1 MDSAQKI
8 VFVAYTPYHIFI
20 AWLMALENR
29 GKNMDHQLVIF
40 SNFADAQLLYG
51 SLLKSKSLPFSKVV
65 LLKGE
70 YGYHELGF
78 IKRGYTRFIVEKQT
92 CRELIKYIRHEK
104 IRKIF
109 IFNEDRPS
117 SLYLLK
123 YAEAEKNKVS
133 ISFVEDG
140 AVTYSSFLSN
150 KPISYLFLGKI
161 FYGPWWKNIQ
171 VMGTSNVFDSVWA
184 LFPEHIRD
192 ELKHKKLERI
202 LTGKIS
208 EIKDGDV
215 ATILAD
221 YGLDP
226 EKVRG
231 LNCIMLLSHSSVINR
246 FPDYKSTLLKAIKRA
261 QELGYKVA
269 IKYHPR
275 DPGDALDLLKDPNIS
290 GLRSSV
296 PLEFIFL
303 CARESLRLVVADMST
318 VPLTAKLML
327 PNAKVIST
335 GVLIGSK
342 DERFLRMLDALDVKL
357 PKTFEELNDCIVPTR
372 SSIAQER

>member
-1 MDSAQKI
+1 MNSAQKSVYI
-8 VFVAYTPYHIFI
+8 AYTPYHIFI
-20 AWLMALENR
+20 AWLMALEKR
-29 GKNMDHQLVIF
+29 GKNIDHQLVIF
-40 SNFADAQLLYG
+40 SNFADAEILYK
-51 SLLKSKSLPFSKVV
+51 SLLKSRSLPFSKVI

-70 YGYHELGF
+70 YGYHTLSTL
-78 IKRGYTRFIVEKQT
+78 KRGYARFIVEKQT
-92 CRELIKYIRHEK
+92 CRELVKFVRRENFQ
-104 IRKIF
+104 RIF
-109 IFNEDRPS
+109 LFNEDRPS

-123 YAEAEKNKVS
+123 YVETVKDKVS

-150 KPISYLFLGKI
+150 KPSSYILLGKI
-161 FYGPWWKNIQ
+161 FYGSWWKNIQ

-202 LTGKIS
+202 ATGKIS
-208 EIKDGDV
+208 EVKNEDV

-226 EKVRG
+226 NKIKG
-231 LNCIMLLSHSSVINR
+231 INCIMLLSHSSVINR

-261 QELGYKVA
+261 QELGYTVA

-275 DPGDALDLLKDPNIS
+275 DPGDALDLLKDPSIS

-303 CARESLRLVVADMST
+303 SARDNLRLVVADVST

-327 PNAKVIST
+327 PKAQVIST
-335 GVLIGSK
+335 GVLLGSK
-342 DERFLRMLDALDVKL
+342 DERFLSMLNSLGVRL
-357 PKTFEELNDCIVPTR
+357 PKTFEELNSCI
-372 SSIAQER
+372 A